1 MLKAAYF
8 HSRLSLLVY
17 WLRCILGNFHS
28 SDELSALR
36 LKAMSQQEQWENPTP
51 SFWES
56 IIKL

>member
-17 WLRCILGNFHS
+17 WLWCILRNFHS
-28 SDELSALR
+28 SDKLSALR
-36 LKAMSQQEQWENPTP
+36 LKALPQQEEWENPTP
-51 SFWES
+51 FFWES